1 MSERDRPVMGSGNV
15 YRDFGFPDPEGM
27 LAKAD
32 VTSDLLRSMERQS
45 LTNELAAEVIG
56 ITPDDL
62 SRITRGHFEDRTLDE
77 LTGYLQALQAG
88 EAA

>member
-27 LAKAD
+27 LAKAG
-32 VTSDLLRSMERQS
+32 VTSDLLGSMVRQS

-56 ITPDDL
+56 ITPNDL
-62 SRITRGHFEDRTLDE
+62 SRIACGHFEDRTLDE
-77 LTGYLQALQAG
+77 LTGYLRALEAE